1 MTTTPDTKPTT
12 PEVSDPRNLVF
23 TEEQLAQLHSL
34 VERETRHAYD
44 EVAEGIFR
52 ATREFASC
60 FADLPLA
67 DGTTLVLDSADFEQF
82 AEQVNEVVWLHNY
95 EVEGF
100 DAMNYHRRQL
110 EARQLNAN

>member
-1 MTTTPDTKPTT
+1 MISTTDTKHTTT
-12 PEVSDPRNLVF
+12 EVSDPRNLVF

-44 EVAEGIFR
+44 AVAEGIYQ

-67 DGTTLVLDSADFEQF
+67 DGTTLDEDTAEWEQF
-82 AEQVNEVVWLHNY
+82 AEQVNEMVWLHNY
-95 EVEGF
+95 EVQGF
-100 DAMNYHRRQL
+100 DAIDYRRRRL
-110 EARQLNAN
+110 EALKLNAN